1 MEAMPSNDRAGV
13 IQHLRQYALER
24 MAPEELQLFLP
35 LADRYYERVAA
46 DDLVARAVP
55 DLFGAALAHLRLARH
70 RVPGEPNVAVFSPAF
85 DEHGFA
91 SPHTVVQAVAD
102 DMPFLP
108 DSLTTELSRH
118 GFGLH
123 VAIHPVFVVKRSMD
137 GELLAVLDDDE
148 VRPGEVNTARESFH
162 HIEIDRQADAAVL
175 DRLRLDLIRVLGDV
189 RAVNE
194 DQVAMRERAVAISG
208 SLDAE
213 AAPIDP
219 DDKEEAA
226 HFLRWLADHHFT
238 FLGYRDYELVPGPG
252 EKALQSV
259 AGSGL
264 GILRNA
270 GGKLVSHPLSTLP
283 PDVRRKILEPVLLNL
298 TKANSR
304 ATVQRGSYLDY
315 VGIKRF
321 DARGRPI
328 GERRFLGLY
337 PRNVAKQSLF
347 DIPIV
352 RRKMRAVL
360 DRAADPRRG
369 YEAQVLVD
377 ILDTYP
383 RDELLQSGAD
393 DLYSDAI
400 AILELQHRQRL
411 RLRVRRDDFG
421 RFFSC
426 FVDLPLGRLTEAVR
440 VRIRDTLMDAF
451 HGVHAEESTLVTD
464 SAVARLHFVI
474 YSQPGTAPD
483 HDTALI
489 EAWLASALRTWTD
502 DLADALVERFGEE
515 RGLLLHHRY
524 ANALPSGYQDDHTAR
539 TAVSDIRRLEA
550 LLSGE
555 PGDGLAIHLYR
566 PHETIDPAPR
576 LKLYRHGE
584 PLTLSDILPLLEN
597 MGTRVTDERPYEI
610 RPAGADPVW
619 IYDFGLH
626 PEALAGVDVA
636 DVRERFQETLAAVWS
651 GEIENDRFNR
661 LVLRAGLRGRD
672 VTVLRAYVK
681 YLRQIGTTFSR
692 DFMAAT
698 IVGNP
703 DVASLLVKLFVI
715 RFDPDFDSHADRGLL
730 AKQVIADTEGRIDL
744 VESLN
749 EDQVLRS
756 LLRLVTATLRTNFFQ
771 TPSVDRAVPRLAL
784 KLDSQSIPD
793 LPRPRPI
800 FEIFVYSPR
809 VEGVHL
815 RGGSVAR
822 GGLRWS
828 DRPEDFRTEILGL
841 AKAQTVKNA
850 VIVPVGA
857 KGGFVVKLPPPGR
870 DALHTEVASCYRTFV
885 QGLLDLTD
893 NMIDGRVAPPH
904 RVVRHDGDDPYLVVA
919 ADKGTATFSDLAN
932 EISREYAFWLGDAFA
947 SGGSK
952 GYDHKA
958 MGITARGA
966 WVSVR
971 RHFRSLGVD
980 VQNEDFTVAGIGDM
994 SGDVF
999 GNGMLL
1005 SRHIRL
1011 IAAFDHRHI
1020 FLDPDPDPARA
1031 FDERARV
1038 FALPRSSWADYDPAL
1053 ISPGGGVFPRTAKTV
1068 PLSDE
1073 MRRALDVDA
1082 EALPPD
1088 GLIRAILRAPVDLLW
1103 NGGIGTYVKASTETN
1118 ADVGDK
1124 NNDAVRIDATELRCR
1139 VVSEGGNLGLTQRG
1153 RIEFA
1158 LNGGRINTDAIDN
1171 AAGVN
1176 CSDHE
1181 VNIKILLDGVVRDGD
1196 LTGKQRDALLAAM
1209 TDDVAAQV
1217 LGDNDSQ
1224 TRALYIAAA
1233 QAPAMRDVH
1242 VRYLEAL
1249 ERSGRLD
1256 RGLEQLPTTE
1266 GLRDRDD
1273 SGGGLT
1279 MPEFA
1284 VVLAYSKIALF
1295 DELLASD
1302 VPEDPFLGRELEQ
1315 YFPEVLRSRYADQIR
1330 KHPLRREIIATRVTN
1345 SVVDRAGTTF
1355 IFRLTEDTGMAAPDV
1370 ARAHTAAREIFGLR
1384 ALWGQIAAVD
1394 DIVSTDT
1401 HITLLLEV
1409 RRLAER
1415 ATRWLLRNRTQ
1426 PLDIAAVTEF
1436 FRPGVRELALLIPK
1450 LVTQDR
1456 RRTLEHT
1463 IESHIGDGVQEAL
1476 AWSVATLPDLI
1487 AALDITTVAR
1497 STQRPV
1503 GEVAQVY
1510 FALDEYLKLDWL
1522 RGRILDLPRD
1532 DRWQS
1537 LARAALREDL
1547 HVIHSAITAEVL
1559 RISPPGAQGYEQI
1572 DSWAGT
1578 IERATNRCLRLL
1590 GDIINSGRFDLA
1602 TLSVALREI
1611 RTLVQA
1617 STPEAGSDS

>member
-1 MEAMPSNDRAGV
+1 
-13 IQHLRQYALER
+13 
-24 MAPEELQLFLP
+24 
-35 LADRYYERVAA
+35 
-46 DDLVARAVP
+46 
-55 DLFGAALAHLRLARH
+55 
-70 RVPGEPNVAVFSPAF
+70 
-85 DEHGFA
+85 
-91 SPHTVVQAVAD
+91 
-102 DMPFLP
+102 
-108 DSLTTELSRH
+108 
-118 GFGLH
+118 
-123 VAIHPVFVVKRSMD
+123 MD
-137 GELLAVLDDDE
+137 
-148 VRPGEVNTARESFH
+148 
-162 HIEIDRQADAAVL
+162 
-175 DRLRLDLIRVLGDV
+175 
-189 RAVNE
+189 
-194 DQVAMRERAVAISG
+194 
-208 SLDAE
+208 
-213 AAPIDP
+213 
-219 DDKEEAA
+219 
-226 HFLRWLADHHFT
+226 FLRWLADNHFT
-238 FLGYRDYELVPGPG
+238 FLGYREYELVSRSG
-252 EKALQSV
+252 EEVLQSV

-270 GGKLVSHPLSTLP
+270 GGKVVSHPLSTLP

-304 ATVQRGSYLDY
+304 ATVQRGNYLDY

-321 DARGRPI
+321 DANGQPV

-360 DRAADPRRG
+360 DRAADPRHG

-377 ILDTYP
+377 ILDNYP

-440 VRIRDTLMDAF
+440 VRIRETLMTTF

-474 YSQPGTAPD
+474 YTQPGVAPD
-483 HDTALI
+483 HDTPVI
-489 EAWLASALRTWTD
+489 EARLASALRTWTD
-502 DLADALVERFGEE
+502 DLADALVEGFGEE
-515 RGLLLHHRY
+515 RGVLLHHRY
-524 ANALPSGYQDDHTAR
+524 AGALPSGYQDDHTAR
-539 TAVSDIRRLEA
+539 TAVNDIRRLEA
-550 LLSGE
+550 LLSGD
-555 PGDGLAIHLYR
+555 PGDGLAMHLYR

-584 PLTLSDILPLLEN
+584 PLTLSDVLPLLEN
-597 MGTRVTDERPYEI
+597 MGTKVVDERPYEI

-626 PEALAGVDVA
+626 REALADIDVA
-636 DVRERFQETLAAVWS
+636 EVRERFQETLAAVWR
-651 GEIENDRFNR
+651 GEIENDRFNW

-681 YLRQIGTTFSR
+681 YLGQVGSTFSR
-692 DFMAAT
+692 DYMAAT
-698 IVGNP
+698 LVGNP
-703 DVASLLVKLFVI
+703 DVASQLVELFTI
-715 RFDPDFDSHADRGLL
+715 RFDPDFDRHADRGLL
-730 AKQVIADTEGRIDL
+730 AKQAVAEIEGRIDL

-749 EDQVLRS
+749 EDRVLRS

-771 TPSVDRAVPRLAL
+771 TPAEGRVAPRLAL
-784 KLDSQSIPD
+784 KLDPRSIPD
-793 LPRPRPI
+793 LPLPRPM

-815 RGGSVAR
+815 RGGPVAR

-857 KGGFVVKLPPPGR
+857 KGGFVVKSPPLGR
-870 DALHTEVASCYRTFV
+870 DALQAEVASCYRTFV
-885 QGLLDLTD
+885 RGLLDVTD
-893 NMIDGRVAPPH
+893 NMIDGRVVPPH

-919 ADKGTATFSDLAN
+919 ADKGTATFSDMAN
-932 EISREYAFWLGDAFA
+932 GISREYAFWLGDAFA

-971 RHFRSLGVD
+971 RHFRALGVD

-1011 IAAFDHRHI
+1011 VAAFDHRHV
-1020 FLDPDPDPARA
+1020 FLDPDPDPARG
-1031 FDERARV
+1031 FDERARL

-1053 ISPGGGVFPRTAKTV
+1053 ISPGGGVFSRTAKAV

-1088 GLIRAILRAPVDLLW
+1088 ELIRAILRAPVDLLW
-1103 NGGIGTYVKASTETN
+1103 NGGVGTYVKASTEANT
-1118 ADVGDK
+1118 DVGDK
-1124 NNDAVRIDATELRCR
+1124 NNDTVRIDATELRCR
-1139 VVSEGGNLGLTQRG
+1139 VVGEGGNLGFTQRG

-1158 LNGGRINTDAIDN
+1158 LNGGHINTDAIDN

-1176 CSDHE
+1176 CSDNE
-1181 VNIKILLDGVVRDGD
+1181 VNIKILLDRVVRDGD

-1217 LGDNDSQ
+1217 LGDNDGQ

-1233 QAPAMRDVH
+1233 QAAAMRDVH
-1242 VRYLEAL
+1242 VRYLDAL

-1256 RGLEQLPTTE
+1256 RALEQLPT
-1266 GLRDRDD
+1266 GGRAPRSGQDGRWAHDAGVRGRPRLQQDRAVRRAARLRRA
-1273 SGGGLT
+1273 GGPVPRPG
-1279 MPEFA
+1279 A
-1284 VVLAYSKIALF
+1284 RAL
-1295 DELLASD
+1295 LPRGAA
-1302 VPEDPFLGRELEQ
+1302 Q
-1315 YFPEVLRSRYADQIR
+1315 
-1330 KHPLRREIIATRVTN
+1330 PLRGPDPRAPAAARDHRDARHEQRRRPGRHHLHLPPDRGDRNGGARR
-1345 SVVDRAGTTF
+1345 RAGAHGGSGDLRVACAVGTD
-1355 IFRLTEDTGMAAPDV
+1355 RGAGRRRRYRHPDHPPPRGAAAGRAGDPMAAAQPHPTAGHRRDHRVLPARRAGARAPDPQASHREPAKDAGTRRRRPRRRRRAGRSGVVGRDV
-1370 ARAHTAAREIFGLR
+1370 ARPHLGPGHHDGRPLHPAPGRGGGRGLLRTRRAPEARLAARSDIR
-1384 ALWGQIAAVD
+1384 PAA
-1394 DIVSTDT
+1394 
-1401 HITLLLEV
+1401 
-1409 RRLAER
+1409 
-1415 ATRWLLRNRTQ
+1415 
-1426 PLDIAAVTEF
+1426 
-1436 FRPGVRELALLIPK
+1436 
-1450 LVTQDR
+1450 
-1456 RRTLEHT
+1456 
-1463 IESHIGDGVQEAL
+1463 
-1476 AWSVATLPDLI
+1476 
-1487 AALDITTVAR
+1487 
-1497 STQRPV
+1497 
-1503 GEVAQVY
+1503 
-1510 FALDEYLKLDWL
+1510 
-1522 RGRILDLPRD
+1522 
-1532 DRWQS
+1532 
-1537 LARAALREDL
+1537 
-1547 HVIHSAITAEVL
+1547 
-1559 RISPPGAQGYEQI
+1559 
-1572 DSWAGT
+1572 
-1578 IERATNRCLRLL
+1578 
-1590 GDIINSGRFDLA
+1590 
-1602 TLSVALREI
+1602 
-1611 RTLVQA
+1611 
-1617 STPEAGSDS
+1617 

>member
-1 MEAMPSNDRAGV
+1 MQAMPSDERTGV
-13 IQHLRQYALER
+13 IQHICQYAQER
-24 MAPEELQLFLP
+24 MAPDQVRLFLP
-35 LADRYYERVAA
+35 LVERYYERVAVE
-46 DDLVARAVP
+46 DLVARAVP
-55 DLFGAALAHLRLARH
+55 DLFGAALAHLRLAHQRL
-70 RVPGEPNVAVFSPAF
+70 PGEPKIAVVSPAF

-91 SPHTVVQAVAD
+91 SPHTVVQVVTD

-108 DSLTTELSRH
+108 DSLTTELTRH
-118 GFGLH
+118 GLGLH
-123 VAIHPVFVVKRSMD
+123 IALHPVFVVERGPD
-137 GELLAVLDDDE
+137 GELLAVLDSDE
-148 VRPGEVNTARESFH
+148 TPPSEVDTVRESYH
-162 HIEIDRQADAAVL
+162 HIEIDRQADAEVL
-175 DRLRLDLIRVLGDV
+175 ELLRLDLVRVLGDV
-189 RAVNE
+189 RAANE
-194 DQVAMRERAVAISG
+194 DQAAMRERALAIAAG
-208 SLDAE
+208 LAAE
-213 AAPIDP
+213 APTIGQG
-219 DDKEEAA
+219 DKEEAA
-226 HFLRWLADHHFT
+226 HFLRWLADDHFT
-238 FLGYRDYELVPGPG
+238 FLGYREYELDRGSG
-252 EKALQSV
+252 EDALRGV
-259 AGSGL
+259 AESGL
-264 GILRNA
+264 GILRNT
-270 GGKLVSHPLSTLP
+270 GKKAVSHPLSTLP

-315 VGIKRF
+315 VGLKRL
-321 DARGRPI
+321 DAGGRPI

-337 PRNVAKQSLF
+337 SRNVAKQSLF

-352 RRKMRAVL
+352 RQKMRAVL
-360 DRAADPRRG
+360 DRAADPRHG
-369 YEAQVLVD
+369 YEAQVLVE
-377 ILDTYP
+377 ILDNYP

-411 RLRVRRDDFG
+411 RLRVRRDGFG

-440 VRIRDTLMDAF
+440 VQIRNTLMSAF

-474 YSQPGTAPD
+474 YTKPGAAPD
-483 HDTALI
+483 HDTTTI
-489 EAWLASALRTWTD
+489 EGWLASALRTWTD
-502 DLADALVERFGEE
+502 DLADALVEGFGEE
-515 RGLLLHHRY
+515 RGLLLYQRY

-550 LLSGE
+550 LLCGD
-555 PGDGLAIHLYR
+555 PGNGLAIHLYR
-566 PHETIDPAPR
+566 PHEAIDPAPR
-576 LKLYRHGE
+576 LKLYRNGE
-584 PLTLSDILPLLEN
+584 PLTLSDVLPLLEN
-597 MGTRVTDERPYEI
+597 MGTRVIDERPYEI

-626 PEALAGVDVA
+626 REALSGFDVA
-636 DVRERFQETLAAVWS
+636 DVRERFQETLAAVWR
-651 GEIENDRFNR
+651 GEVENDRFNR
-661 LVLRAGLRGRD
+661 LVLRAGLHGRE

-681 YLRQIGTTFSR
+681 YLRQVGTTFSR

-703 DVASLLVKLFVI
+703 DVASLLVKLFAI
-715 RFDPDFDSHADRGLL
+715 RFDPDLDRHADRPLL
-730 AKQVIADTEGRIDL
+730 AKQAVVEIERRIDL

-749 EDQVLRS
+749 EDRVLRS

-771 TPSVDRAVPRLAL
+771 PSAEDGGIPRLAL
-784 KLDSQSIPD
+784 KLDPRSIPD
-793 LPRPRPI
+793 LPLPRPM

-815 RGGSVAR
+815 RGGPVAR

-857 KGGFVVKLPPPGR
+857 KGGFVVKAPPGGR
-870 DALHTEVASCYRTFV
+870 DALFAEVASCYRTFV
-885 QGLLDLTD
+885 RGLLDVTD
-893 NMIDGRVAPPH
+893 NLVDGRVAPPH

-919 ADKGTATFSDLAN
+919 ADKGTATFSDMAN
-932 EISREYAFWLGDAFA
+932 EVSREYAFWLGDAFA

-971 RHFRSLGVD
+971 RHFRALGID
-980 VQNEDFTVAGIGDM
+980 VQNENFTVAGVGDM

-1011 IAAFDHRHI
+1011 VAAFDHRHI
-1020 FLDPDPDPARA
+1020 FIDPDPDPARGFA
-1031 FDERARV
+1031 ERARL
-1038 FALPRSSWADYDPAL
+1038 FALPRSSWADYDPAA
-1053 ISPGGGVFPRTAKTV
+1053 ISPGGGVFPRTAKSV
-1068 PLSDE
+1068 PLTDE
-1073 MRRALDVDA
+1073 MRSALDVDA

-1088 GLIRAILRAPVDLLW
+1088 ELIRAILRAPVDLLW
-1103 NGGIGTYVKASTETN
+1103 NGGIGTYVKASTEVNT
-1118 ADVGDK
+1118 DVGDK
-1124 NNDAVRIDATELRCR
+1124 NNDAVRVDATQLRCR
-1139 VVSEGGNLGLTQRG
+1139 VVGEGGNLGLTQRG

-1158 LNGGRINTDAIDN
+1158 RSGGSINTDAIDN

-1176 CSDHE
+1176 CSDNE
-1181 VNIKILLDGVVRDGD
+1181 VNIKILLDRVVRDGD
-1196 LTGKQRDALLAAM
+1196 LTAKQRDALLVAM

-1217 LGDNDSQ
+1217 LGDNDGQ

-1233 QAPAMRDVH
+1233 QAAAMRDVH
-1242 VRYLEAL
+1242 LRYLDEL
-1249 ERSGRLD
+1249 ERSQGLD
-1256 RGLEQLPTTE
+1256 RGLEQLPTGDE
-1266 GLRDRDD
+1266 LRDRAQT
-1273 SGGGLT
+1273 GGGLT
-1279 MPEFA
+1279 MPELA

-1295 DELLASD
+1295 GGLLASD

-1315 YFPEVLRSRYADQIR
+1315 YFPEVLRSRYPDQIR
-1330 KHPLRREIIATRVTN
+1330 EHPLRREIIATRVTN

-1355 IFRLTEDTGMAAPDV
+1355 VFRLAEETGMAAPDV
-1370 ARAHTAAREIFGLR
+1370 ARAHTAAQEIFGLR
-1384 ALWGQIAAVD
+1384 KLWAQIAALD
-1394 DIVSTDT
+1394 DVVGSDIQT
-1401 HITLLLEV
+1401 TLLLEV

-1426 PLDIAAVTEF
+1426 PLDIAATTEF
-1436 FRPGVRELALLIPK
+1436 FQPGVRELALIVPE
-1450 LVTQDR
+1450 LVAEDR
-1456 RRTLEHT
+1456 RRMLERMVAG
-1463 IESHIGDGVQEAL
+1463 HIGDGVPEDL
-1476 AWSVATLPDLI
+1476 AWEVVPLADLI
-1487 AALDITTVAR
+1487 SALDITTVAR
-1497 STQRPV
+1497 AISRPV
-1503 GEVAQVY
+1503 GDVAEVY
-1510 FALDEYLKLDWL
+1510 FALGEYLKLDWL

-1532 DRWQS
+1532 DRWQN

-1547 HVIHSAITAEVL
+1547 HVVHSALAAEVL
-1559 RISPPGAQGYEQI
+1559 RTSAPTGRGHEHVGGWVA
-1572 DSWAGT
+1572 T
-1578 IERATNRCLRLL
+1578 IEAAADRCLRML
-1590 GDIINSGRFDLA
+1590 GDIMNSGRFDLA

-1617 STPEAGSDS
+1617 SGP